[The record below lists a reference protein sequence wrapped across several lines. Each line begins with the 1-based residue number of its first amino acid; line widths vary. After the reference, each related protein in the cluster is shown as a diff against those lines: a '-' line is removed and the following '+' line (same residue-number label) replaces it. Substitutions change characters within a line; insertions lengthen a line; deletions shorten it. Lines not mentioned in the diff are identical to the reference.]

1 MSILPTEMKGTG
13 IPEFEPKR
21 LEKLTPL
28 DALLYKI
35 EKALEHWCVLA
46 SISHLT

>member
-1 MSILPTEMKGTG
+1 MSILPTEIKGTE

-28 DALLYKI
+28 DAQLYKI
-35 EKALEHWCVLA
+35 EKALEH
-46 SISHLT
+46 